1 MKNIVPYLWGLAV
14 FAVALLN
21 IADVL
26 PDWTTFAAILTLP
39 YVASRYSMSC
49 RLSRKPA

>member
-1 MKNIVPYLWGLAV
+1 MKTVTQLQWGAV
-14 FAVALLN
+14 VILVALLN
-21 IADVL
+21 IAGVL

>member
-1 MKNIVPYLWGLAV
+1 MKSITPYLWGLAV
-14 FAVALLN
+14 LAVALLN

-39 YVASRYSMSC
+39 YLATRSSMSC
-49 RLSRKPA
+49 RLGRKAA